1 MCKEVYMIKIDTA
14 YIAKRIKLAI
24 DKISCEVEPAC
35 RQALRDACEKE
46 ENPTAKFALGVMND
60 NIDLAIA
67 EHRPVCQ
74 DTGMAVVFLE
84 IGKEVILVGKL
95 LQDAIDE
102 AVEEA
107 YVTLRKS
114 VLDPVTRINTK
125 TNTPAVVHTSYAEGE
140 NIKVEIMLKGFGSEN
155 MSKVYLLNPAQGL
168 EEAKRLI
175 VETAAVAGSNP
186 CPPVILGVGL
196 GGTLEKAALMSKHAL
211 FRKVG
216 SSNADS
222 QLDMLEK
229 QLLSEINALGI
240 GAQGFGGK
248 TSALGVFIEK
258 YPTHISSLPVAV
270 NVLCHCA
277 RSDEFIIEG
286 RKEGEICKL

>member
-1 MCKEVYMIKIDTA
+1 MIKIDTA

-35 RQALRDACEKE
+35 RQALRDACERE

-84 IGKEVILVGKL
+84 IGKEVILVG
-95 LQDAIDE
+95 
-102 AVEEA
+102 
-107 YVTLRKS
+107 RKS

-125 TNTPAVVHTSYAEGE
+125 TNTPAVVHTSYVEGE

-216 SSNADS
+216 SSNPDM

-229 QLLSEINALGI
+229 QLLSEINAIGI